1 MCRRYR
7 LRSGVARTGA
17 LMKISLHNRQR
28 AVKVDARRL
37 QKIARLALAK
47 ILGEWLDPDASLAAL
62 REVEVTLVDDASIS
76 EIHRQ
81 FFNDPTPTDV
91 ISFDH
96 GEILISAETA
106 LANSARYRTTPEN
119 EIALY
124 IIHGL
129 LHINGYGDK
138 SPAAAAKMSRTQKK
152 ILASCLRQVR
162 GDADPR

>member
-1 MCRRYR
+1 
-7 LRSGVARTGA
+7 
-17 LMKISLHNRQR
+17 MKISLHNRQR
-28 AVKVDARRL
+28 AVKVDARWL
-37 QKIARLALAK
+37 QKIARLALAE
-47 ILGEWLDPDASLAAL
+47 ILGVWLDSNASLAAL

-106 LANSARYRTTPEN
+106 LANSARYRTTLER

-138 SPAAAAKMSRTQKK
+138 SPAAALKMRRTQEK
-152 ILASCLRQVR
+152 ILASCLRRMNRDSAGV
-162 GDADPR
+162 